1 MNEGQFS
8 VIKAILF
15 DLGDTIVKEE
25 GVADE
30 KLMNTKL
37 EKVPYID
44 EILKQLKGK
53 YKLAVV
59 TNTSTSR
66 EERIRIA
73 LRIMGLEDYF
83 DAVVTSV
90 DIGHEKPDEEIYCE
104 ALKRIRVKPTEAV
117 MVGNRIKTDVLG
129 ANRLGIKSVY
139 LKWNNRYP
147 EEVASPI
154 EEPDYTIKSLRQ
166 LLQILPDMERNAKR
180 MSSDLSASKCRQ

>member
-1 MNEGQFS
+1 M
-8 VIKAILF
+8 IKAILF

-37 EKVPYID
+37 EKVPYV
-44 EILKQLKGK
+44 EEVLRQLKGK

-66 EERIRIA
+66 ENRIRLA

-129 ANRLGIKSVY
+129 ANKLGIISVH
-139 LKWNNRYP
+139 LKWNDRYP
-147 EEVASPI
+147 EEADSPL
-154 EEPDYTIKSLRQ
+154 EEPDYTINSLREFPR
-166 LLQILPDMERNAKR
+166 ILPDLEKNKKGMG
-180 MSSDLSASKCRQ
+180 SDLSASKCQQ